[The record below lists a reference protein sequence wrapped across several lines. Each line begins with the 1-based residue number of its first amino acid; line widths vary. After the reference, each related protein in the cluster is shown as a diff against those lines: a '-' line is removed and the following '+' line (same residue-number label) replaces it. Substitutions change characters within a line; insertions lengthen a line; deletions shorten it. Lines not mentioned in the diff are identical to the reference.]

1 MKIFAYVSSYRQK
14 DSECLLLI
22 KKIIDNI
29 NEEIDEKNEIVIKTA
44 SSFTISECIGCLHC
58 FHTGYCGIKDDMECL
73 KKELESSDLIIIA
86 SPVFAHNVTGNLKN
100 IIDRLTYWVHLM
112 HLKGKL
118 GINIVVSS
126 SNGNSFV
133 SNYLSKIMEYLGIS
147 VLAKISI
154 TYDIMSKE
162 AINSVIDVESKNLIS
177 KIRKKT
183 YEITQ
188 QQEEY
193 FSTQKWVIQ
202 NHPKNSFERKYWEEK
217 GYLNKKNYR
226 EVFDQYFVLKNKGIY
241 AINLRNNVSQ

>member
-1 MKIFAYVSSYRQK
+1 
-14 DSECLLLI
+14 
-22 KKIIDNI
+22 
-29 NEEIDEKNEIVIKTA
+29 
-44 SSFTISECIGCLHC
+44 
-58 FHTGYCGIKDDMECL
+58 
-73 KKELESSDLIIIA
+73 
-86 SPVFAHNVTGNLKN
+86 
-100 IIDRLTYWVHLM
+100 M